1 MTENMEKNEMTQLL
15 ESMKVQQKAAVKA
28 LWHQRIHTVLTLV
41 LVAAV
46 LTIVPPAKQTLETVE
61 EMSAQVTALT
71 QEADLAVQELMTTI
85 EALDLENTI
94 AGIDALVE
102 DSSAVVE
109 TSAAEIK
116 KSLEVISGLDVEGLN
131 KSIKALETV
140 TRSIGRLF
148 GYNG

>member
-1 MTENMEKNEMTQLL
+1 MSKLKKSIFTG
-15 ESMKVQQKAAVKA
+15 AA
-28 LWHQRIHTVLTLV
+28 
-41 LVAAV
+41 
-46 LTIVPPAKQTLETVE
+46 
-61 EMSAQVTALT
+61 TALIT
-71 QEADLAVQELMTTI
+71 PFKNGKIDYERLKQLIDQQI
-85 EALDLENTI
+85 NG
-94 AGIDALVE
+94 GIDALVE
-102 DSSAVVE
+102 DSSVVVE